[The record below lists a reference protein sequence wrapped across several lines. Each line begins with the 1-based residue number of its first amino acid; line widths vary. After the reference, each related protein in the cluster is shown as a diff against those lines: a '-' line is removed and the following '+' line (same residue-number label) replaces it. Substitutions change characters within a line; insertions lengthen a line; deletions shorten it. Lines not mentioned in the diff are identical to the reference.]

1 MCEAAYPTKGHREPD
16 YLPGGAVAVQ
26 LSNRL
31 KIHKEPAS
39 NAGDIGLMPE
49 SGKSPGE
56 GNGKPLS
63 IFA

>member
-31 KIHKEPAS
+31 KIHPIA
-39 NAGDIGLMPE
+39 L
-49 SGKSPGE
+49 
-56 GNGKPLS
+56 PLPLTELPS
-63 IFA
+63 L